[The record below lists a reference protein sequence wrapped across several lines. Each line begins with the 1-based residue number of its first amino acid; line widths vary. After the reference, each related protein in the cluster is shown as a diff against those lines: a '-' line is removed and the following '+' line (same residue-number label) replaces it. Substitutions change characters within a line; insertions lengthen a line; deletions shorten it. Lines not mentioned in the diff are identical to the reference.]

1 MSPILALSLII
12 VLSYLIGSFP
22 TAYVISKTFFGFD
35 IRKKGSGNM
44 GSTNVFRTL
53 GWKWGV
59 LVQIVDLAKGL
70 ISVLLIANLFEVDL
84 QFGATYF
91 EDKTIVM
98 IIAGMSAVIGHILP
112 VYIGFRGGKG
122 INTAAG
128 MLFGI
133 APIDVSIAFGIFI
146 LAVIFSGYISLGSI
160 LGAVT
165 FPSSLLFRYNFFGV
179 DIPAYNILIYFSAA
193 LALLLIYAHKKN
205 IKRLIEGRENRF
217 KKLHL
222 IKLKKP
228 SD

>member
-1 MSPILALSLII
+1 MSPILALSLIVI
-12 VLSYLIGSFP
+12 ISYLIGSFP
-22 TAYVISKTFFGFD
+22 TAYVVSKTFFGFD

-53 GWKWGV
+53 GWQWGV
-59 LVQIVDLAKGL
+59 IVQIVDLAKGL
-70 ISVLLIANLFEVDL
+70 LPVLVIANLFEVNYH
-84 QFGATYF
+84 FGATYF
-91 EDKTIVM
+91 EDITIIM
-98 IIAGMSAVIGHILP
+98 IIAGVSAVVGHILP

-133 APIDVSIAFGIFI
+133 APVDVSIALGIFI

-179 DIPAYNILIYFSAA
+179 DIPAYNILIYFAA
-193 LALLLIYAHKKN
+193 GLALVLIYAHKKN

-222 IKLKKP
+222 IKLKKT